1 MIMTGCGLLAKL
13 AAALVVASGSVLRVS
28 GFDITKDTD
37 GLAVYWGQ
45 NTLSIQTD
53 GAANEQ
59 QLSEYCSKAKAPN
72 IILLAFN
79 DVFAVSPQLNL
90 ASHCQKTFKGSAMLN
105 CQSMADQITACQK
118 KGIQIILSMGG
129 ASGAY
134 SMATNSTGEE
144 YAQTV
149 YDTYLGGNN
158 ASVQRPFGK
167 AVLDGIDLDIEGGVA
182 TGYAAFTNK
191 LHQISPDTV
200 ITGAPQC
207 PFPDAYLGDA
217 LDNGWFD
224 AVFVQFY
231 NNVCSPDNSDSYNF
245 DTWANWASTKAQ
257 NKNVK
262 VYIGSPACQKCAGS
276 GFLGATK
283 LSQVYTS
290 TKGKYSDVLGG
301 IMLWDVGSAY
311 YGSDPIAANL
321 LTGPLKS
328 TATQAKSGGHPKH
341 PNFPG
346 DNPFDG

>member
-1 MIMTGCGLLAKL
+1 MTGYGFLAKL
-13 AAALVVASGSVLRVS
+13 ASLVVVASASALQAS
-28 GFDITKDTD
+28 GFNITTDTD

-45 NTLSIQTD
+45 NTLSIQTN

-59 QLSEYCSKAKAPN
+59 QLSDYCSNTNAPD

-79 DVFAVSPQLNL
+79 DVFTVSPQLDL
-90 ASHCQKTFKGSAMLN
+90 ANHCQTTFQGSAMLD

-118 KGIQIILSMGG
+118 QGIQIILSMGG

-134 SMATNSTGEE
+134 SMATNSTGED

-158 ASVQRPFGK
+158 ASVQRPFGD
-167 AVLDGIDLDIEGGVA
+167 AVLDGIDLDIEGGEA

-191 LHQISPDTV
+191 LHQISPNTV

-231 NNVCSPDNSDSYNF
+231 NNVCSPDNSGSFNF
-245 DTWANWASTKAQ
+245 DTWANWASTKSQ

-276 GFLGATK
+276 GFLGATE

-290 TKGKYSDVLGG
+290 TKAANSDVLGG
-301 IMLWDVGSAY
+301 IMLWDIGSAY
-311 YGSDPIAANL
+311 YGSNTIAASL

-328 TATQAKSGGHPKH
+328 TATKAKRGHLKH

-346 DNPFDG
+346 DNPIDG